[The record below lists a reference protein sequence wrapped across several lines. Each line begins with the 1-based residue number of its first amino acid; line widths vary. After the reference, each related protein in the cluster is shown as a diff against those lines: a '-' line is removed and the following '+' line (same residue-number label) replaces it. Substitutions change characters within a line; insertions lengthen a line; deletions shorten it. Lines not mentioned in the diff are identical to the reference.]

1 LAVPILAE
9 AFNLPT
15 GGDHRFHYIHAE
27 DVVRAVLMATETR
40 EMKGRIFNIA
50 GDRSWTLHESVNL
63 IRKIMPEAPIEIGDG
78 YWHLDRHGEW
88 DMSAAERELGV
99 SSAMVAGKGT
109 AALLRWAV
117 RSRVLIPGLLADF
130 GESVIFSSP
139 LVIKHD

>member
-15 GGDHRFHYIHAE
+15 GGDHRFHCIHVE

-63 IRKIMPEAPIEIGDG
+63 IRKIMPEAPIEIGDS

-88 DMSAAERELGV
+88 DMSAAERELGCRAQW
-99 SSAMVAGKGT
+99 SLEK
-109 AALLRWAV
+109 
-117 RSRVLIPGLLADF
+117 GLLHYSD
-130 GESVIFSSP
+130 GLCDHEY
-139 LVIKHD
+139 